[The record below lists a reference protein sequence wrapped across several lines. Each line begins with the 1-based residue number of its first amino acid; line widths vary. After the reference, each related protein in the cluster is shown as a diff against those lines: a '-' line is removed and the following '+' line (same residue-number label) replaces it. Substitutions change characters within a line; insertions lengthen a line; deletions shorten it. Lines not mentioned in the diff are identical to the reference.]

1 MTDAGFAMGDS
12 RRAVDEAPDPADVKA
27 PDLADDAP
35 ESPGDQ
41 QVLRPGETV
50 LLVDTRQRR
59 YLVVLAEG
67 GEFHTHSG
75 PIPHDGL
82 IGQPEGT
89 LVRSARGGKYVAWRP
104 TLSDFV
110 LSMPRGAQVIYPKD
124 LGALL
129 MLADVRP
136 GDRVFETGLGS
147 GALSMALLRAGAQ
160 VTGYEIRADF
170 LARATKNVGTYL
182 GDEAL
187 SRYDTHE
194 ADSYAGIAGT
204 GFDRVLLD
212 LPEPWQVVPHAVDA
226 LRPGG
231 IIVGYTPSVV
241 QVMTFRN
248 ALDEH
253 GFRMLE
259 TLEVLHRGWH
269 VEWPAVRPN
278 HRMNGHTGFLTAARL
293 PSPSLRAASPT
304 DPDPGA

>member
-1 MTDAGFAMGDS
+1 MADQTTAADAL
-12 RRAVDEAPDPADVKA
+12 RA
-27 PDLADDAP
+27 
-35 ESPGDQ
+35 
-41 QVLRPGETV
+41 GETV
-50 LLVDTRQRR
+50 LLIDTKQRR

-89 LVRSARGGKYVAWRP
+89 LVRSARGGKYIAWRP
-104 TLSDFV
+104 TLADFV

-129 MLADVRP
+129 MLADIYP
-136 GDRVFETGLGS
+136 GARVFETGLGS
-147 GALSMALLRAGAQ
+147 GALSMTLLRAGAQ

-170 LARATKNVGTYL
+170 LARAIRNVGSYL

-187 SRYDTHE
+187 ARYDAVE
-194 ADSYAGIAGT
+194 ADSYAGIEGT

-212 LPEPWQVVPHAVDA
+212 LPEPWQVVPHAATA

-241 QVMTFRN
+241 QVMTFRE
-248 ALDEH
+248 ALSRN
-253 GFRMLE
+253 GFRLLE
-259 TLEVLHRGWH
+259 TIEVLHRGWH
-269 VEWPAVRPN
+269 VEYPAVRPN
-278 HRMNGHTGFLTAARL
+278 HRMIGHTGFLTAARV
-293 PSPSLRAASPT
+293 PSPELRLEGSHRELPDEVDVVAAGERNGAPEIDDDVSPGGVT
-304 DPDPGA
+304 DTQ